1 MEGDIAMKDL
11 LFTNEHEWVRIQ
23 GEEAQIGVSDYA
35 QGEMGDVVFVELPD
49 VGKEVKPGDILA
61 TLESVKA
68 VSDVYAPVAG
78 EVIKVNE
85 ELEDNP
91 ELINEDAYGKGWIA
105 VIKFE
110 GGQKIEGFMTA
121 EEYESFIKGG
131 E

>member
-1 MEGDIAMKDL
+1 MKDL
-11 LFTNEHEWVRIQ
+11 FFTNEHEWVRIQ
-23 GEEAQIGVSDYA
+23 GEEAQVGVSDYA

-78 EVIKVNE
+78 EVIKVND
-85 ELEDNP
+85 ELEDSP

-105 VIKFE
+105 VIKLK